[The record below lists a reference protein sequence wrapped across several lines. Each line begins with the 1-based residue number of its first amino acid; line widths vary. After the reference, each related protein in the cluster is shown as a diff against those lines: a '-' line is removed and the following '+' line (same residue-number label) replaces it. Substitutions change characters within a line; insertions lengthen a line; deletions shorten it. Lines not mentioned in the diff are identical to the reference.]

1 MRKILVLVLC
11 LAAANL
17 AFAAQNPCDV
27 NIGSHK
33 AVTPESR
40 SDKDWWMPRHNAI
53 VERVKQGNVDIIM
66 IGDSITHGWEKS
78 GKPVWDKYYANRNAV
93 NMGFSGDRTEHVIWR
108 LQNGEI
114 DNINPKLA
122 VIMIGT
128 NNSNKDE
135 YTSEQIADGVKAIV
149 CQLRTKLPNTK
160 ILMIAIFPRGDAEQ
174 RKDKTKGAAYNAQ
187 WEKNDKATAIFKQIA
202 DNKMI
207 YFLDVN
213 KKFLNKNG
221 ELPRDIMADL
231 LHPGEKGYDIWA
243 KAMEPT
249 IVKLTGEKKKK

>member
-1 MRKILVLVLC
+1 MKKILVLVLC
-11 LAAANL
+11 LAAVGS
-17 AFAAQNPCDV
+17 AFAAANPCDV
-27 NIGSHK
+27 KIGSHK

-40 SDKDWWMPRHNAI
+40 GDKDWWMPRHNAI
-53 VERVKQGNVDIIM
+53 VERVKQGNVDLLM

-93 NMGFSGDRTEHVIWR
+93 NMGFSGDKTEHVIWR

-114 DNINPKLA
+114 ENINPKLA

-128 NNSNKDE
+128 NNSAGD
-135 YTSEQIADGVKAIV
+135 YTPEQIADGVKAIV

-160 ILMIAIFPRGDAEQ
+160 ILVLAIFPRGDAEQ
-174 RKDKTKGAAYNAQ
+174 RKDKTKGASYNAQ
-187 WEKNDKATAIFKQIA
+187 WKRNDDAVRIFKKIA

-207 YFLDVN
+207 YFLDIN
-213 KKFLNKNG
+213 KKFLNKKG
-221 ELPRDIMADL
+221 ELPRDVMSDL
-231 LHPGEKGYDIWA
+231 LHPGEKGYEIWA

-249 IVKLTGEKKKK
+249 IVKLMGEKKKK

>member
-1 MRKILVLVLC
+1 MKKILVLVLC
-11 LAAANL
+11 LTAVGS
-17 AFAAQNPCDV
+17 AFAAVNPCDV

-33 AVTPESR
+33 AVTPVDR
-40 SDKDWWMPRHNAI
+40 NDRDWWQPRHQAI
-53 VERVKQGNVDIIM
+53 VERVKQGNVDLLM

-93 NMGFSGDRTEHVIWR
+93 NMGFSGDKTEHVIWR

-114 DNINPKLA
+114 ENINPKLA

-128 NNSNKDE
+128 NNSVGD
-135 YTSEQIADGVKAIV
+135 YTPEQIADGVKAIV

-160 ILMIAIFPRGDAEQ
+160 ILVLAIFPRGDAEQ
-174 RKDKTKGAAYNAQ
+174 RKDKTKGASYNAQ
-187 WEKNDKATAIFKQIA
+187 WKRNDDAVRIFKKIA

-207 YFLDVN
+207 YFLDIN
-213 KKFLNKNG
+213 KKFLNKKG
-221 ELPRDIMADL
+221 ELPRDVMSDL

-249 IVKLTGEKKKK
+249 IVKLMGEKKKK